1 MSLLRAHPLRRIL
14 PLLFAAATGLQAQSA
29 KKPISQDV
37 YDSWKTIGGS
47 SLSADGKWVTYT
59 HSPVVGDGDVVLRST
74 KAATEWRY
82 PRGFT
87 GRPQMVP
94 NADSAAQFNSPATQF
109 SPDSKWLALVTYAP
123 RAEFGAARGGLARS
137 TTTPRN
143 SLTLVSTAD
152 GKATVIPKV
161 RSYKFARDG
170 GRYIAFLF
178 EADSATPETTA
189 GRGGAGGGR
198 GGRGDGGAGGA
209 AASESASTLVLR
221 DLLNETDTR
230 IEQVTAYVF
239 DEAERVLAYTTGS
252 APAVAVAGA
261 EVPVNGAFV
270 RELASGRTSALL
282 SGKGNYR
289 SLVLDRKGTQVA
301 FVSDHADADAIKPKH
316 ALYYSVI
323 AGGKNQS
330 APASASE
337 VVTAVQF
344 GKDIFVADHGRVDFT
359 RDGSALLFSVAK
371 PIADAVPTDSLVDKA
386 VYDLWHWQDPVVNP
400 VQKNQVAR
408 DRART
413 YLAIYHPDTKKALRL
428 ADDSVASVTVTD
440 NGKMALASNGL
451 PYSVDAGWG
460 EGGSDVWLIDANSG
474 ARTLISKRM
483 RNAASLSITGK
494 YVAMFQEGSWRT
506 RNIATGKTVD
516 LTALLKDAHF
526 YDEESADSD
535 ERRPF
540 GIAGWTKDDAR
551 LLVYDKTDIWELDP
565 IGAVA
570 PMVLT
575 GGYGKKN
582 NVTFRLV
589 ELDRQEPGL
598 DATKPLL
605 MRALN
610 NDTKESGYA
619 RGKFGVAAA
628 PEKIVMGPKN
638 YNGLA
643 KARNADAYI
652 MTQQTYR
659 EFPDLWVGPAINQ
672 VAKISNANPQ
682 DGEYPRGDVELVSW
696 LSDDGVKLQGLLH
709 KPEGF
714 DPSKKY
720 PMVVTFYEKLSDG
733 LHNYI
738 APTGRN
744 AINPL
749 VYNSLG
755 YLVFTPDIVY
765 TIGQPGPSAAKA
777 VIPGVQS
784 LIARGF
790 VDPKKIGVM
799 GQSWGGYQIAYL
811 ITVTNIFAA
820 AIPDAAVVNMT
831 SAYGGIRWESGIAR
845 TGQYEHGQSRI
856 GGSLWQYPER
866 FIENSPLFHLDRVA
880 TPIFWMEN
888 DADGAVPW
896 YQGIEFYLAMRRLK
910 KEAYMV
916 TYNNEGHNP
925 SKRANQKD
933 MDKKQQEFF
942 ANKLLG
948 APAPEWM
955 TRGIPFLDKSRDQL
969 KAGAAGGTRDF
980 TVPPAF

>member
-1 MSLLRAHPLRRIL
+1 MSLLGTHPLRRIL
-14 PLLFAAATGLQAQSA
+14 PLLLAAATGLQAQSA
-29 KKPISQDV
+29 KRPITQDV
-37 YDSWKTIGGS
+37 YDSWKTLSGT
-47 SLSADGKWVTYT
+47 SLSADGQWVTYT
-59 HSPVVGDGDVVLRST
+59 HAPVVGDGEVVLRST
-74 KAATEWRY
+74 KSTTEWRY

-94 NADSAAQFNSPATQF
+94 NADSTAQFNVPTAQF
-109 SPDSKWLALVTYAP
+109 SSDSKWLAFVTYAP
-123 RAEFGAARGGLARS
+123 RVEFAAARGGLARA

-152 GKATVIPKV
+152 GRATVIPKV

-170 GRYIAFLF
+170 GRYIAYLF
-178 EADSATPETTA
+178 ETDSATPTTGG

-198 GGRGDGGAGGA
+198 GGRGGGAGGA
-209 AASESASTLVLR
+209 AAAEPASTLVLR
-221 DLLNETDTR
+221 DLLNGTDAR

-239 DEAERVLAYTTGS
+239 DEAERVLAYTTGG
-252 APAVAVAGA
+252 APAIAVAGA
-261 EVPVNGAFV
+261 EAPVNGAYV
-270 RELASGRTSALL
+270 RNLASGHTTALL
-282 SGKGNYR
+282 TGKGSYR
-289 SLVLDRKGTQVA
+289 SLVLDRKGTQAA
-301 FVSDHADADAIKPKH
+301 FVSDHSDADAAKPKN

-323 AGGKNQS
+323 AGGTGPVVAAAATN
-330 APASASE
+330 
-337 VVTAVQF
+337 VVTASQF
-344 GKDIFVADHGRVDFT
+344 GTDIFVADRGRVDFT
-359 RDGSALLFSVAK
+359 RDGSALLFSLAK

-460 EGGSDVWLIDANSG
+460 EGGSDVWLIDANTG
-474 ARTLISKRM
+474 TRTLVSKRM
-483 RNAASLSITGK
+483 RNAATLSTAGK

-506 RNIATGKTVD
+506 RNIATGKTAD
-516 LTALLKDAHF
+516 LTAQLKDARF
-526 YDEESADSD
+526 YDEESVDSD
-535 ERRPF
+535 EPRPF

-565 IGAVA
+565 TGGIA
-570 PMVLT
+570 PIVLT
-575 GGYGKKN
+575 GSYGKKN
-582 NVTFRLV
+582 NITFRIV
-589 ELDRQEPGL
+589 DLDREEPGL

-610 NDTKESGYA
+610 NDTKESGYW
-619 RGKFGVAAA
+619 RGKFGVASA
-628 PEKIVMGPKN
+628 PDKIVMGPKN
-638 YNGLA
+638 YNALA
-643 KARNADAYI
+643 KARKADEYL

-659 EFPDLWVGPAINQ
+659 EFPDLWVGSAISQ
-672 VAKISNANPQ
+672 VGKISNANPQ
-682 DGEYPRGDVELVSW
+682 DSEYPRGDVELVTW

-714 DPSKKY
+714 DPLKKY

-749 VYNSLG
+749 VYNALG

-777 VIPGVQS
+777 VIPGIQS

-790 VDPKKIGVM
+790 VDAKKIGVM

-866 FIENSPLFHLDRVA
+866 FIENSPLFHLDRVT

-942 ANKLLG
+942 ASKLLG

-969 KAGAAGGTRDF
+969 NGGTAGGGVNSAA
-980 TVPPAF
+980 VPPAL